1 MLLRGLLLA
10 SSEPED
16 PYLGDTVSI
25 ERGKQLEAMLREIL
39 NAAQIAEVMEEPL
52 PKWIAVLIPQV
63 EAVLDPSE
71 DNQA

>member
-1 MLLRGLLLA
+1 M
-10 SSEPED
+10 
-16 PYLGDTVSI
+16 SI
-25 ERGKQLEAMLREIL
+25 ERGKQLEAVLREIL

-63 EAVLDPSE
+63 EAVLDSSE